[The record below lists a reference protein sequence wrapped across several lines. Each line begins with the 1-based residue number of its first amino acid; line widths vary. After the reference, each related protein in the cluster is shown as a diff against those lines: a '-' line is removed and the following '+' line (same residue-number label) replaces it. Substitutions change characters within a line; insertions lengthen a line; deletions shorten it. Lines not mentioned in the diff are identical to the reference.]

1 MTNRMKLLFKLLR
14 QNLSLWQILG
24 FIVANLLGGAIV
36 LVGTQAY
43 RDFDRFMEKE
53 NGLLSDGYVVVTKPI
68 NGLSTFGSL
77 LGVKPVFREN
87 EIRQLEEHPSVK
99 DVGVFTSANFQ
110 IRGSFVLGDLNISTD
125 LFMESV
131 PDKFIDVKFSDPK
144 EWHADVN
151 GTFIPVIIPRKY
163 LNIYNYGYASTKGL
177 PQLGEGLTS
186 AFPISIRIRGNGY
199 QRTYDA
205 RIVGYTDRLNT
216 VLVPDSFLQ
225 EANRHFGQKKAEP
238 ASRLIVATS
247 VDGGSSSFLDYL
259 TKQGYSIEGNL
270 ESLKLQTLVH
280 GVLWVIIGIGGMV
293 SVLAFV
299 LLLVSIQLLIEKNK
313 DKFVNLYSLGYSVP
327 QIASPYLLLVSGID
341 IFVWL
346 LSASI
351 VTVAYPRLFAFISLI
366 SPALRLASLFPL
378 WLLALLLASL
388 FVLMHYWMIRRQLR
402 RICIT
407 HSR

>member
-87 EIRQLEEHPSVK
+87 EIHQLEEHPSVK

-247 VDGGSSSFLDYL
+247 VDAGSSSFLDYL

-280 GVLWVIIGIGGMV
+280 GVRAG
-293 SVLAFV
+293 FR
-299 LLLVSIQLLIEKNK
+299 
-313 DKFVNLYSLGYSVP
+313 
-327 QIASPYLLLVSGID
+327 ASTCQHT
-341 IFVWL
+341 
-346 LSASI
+346 I
-351 VTVAYPRLFAFISLI
+351 VD
-366 SPALRLASLFPL
+366 
-378 WLLALLLASL
+378 
-388 FVLMHYWMIRRQLR
+388 
-402 RICIT
+402 
-407 HSR
+407 